1 MRMSMSI
8 TQFKPHNDLLKKILN
23 ASLGEVVTVLVENL
37 NCKIYLDL
45 IEQNTPKP
53 GTEFERKIT
62 VSAGG
67 LPLIRAVIKFDRKT
81 LPPFIV
87 KDLLQK
93 RRKIGTILELN
104 GIPNKKNIVFLTRDQ
119 KMLFRIYE
127 IKNDGKVWFEI
138 SEEINLDYL
147 YSIQREF
154 SLLN

>member
-1 MRMSMSI
+1 MSMSI
-8 TQFKPHNDLLKKILN
+8 TQVEPHNDLLKKILN

-62 VSAGG
+62 VSAEG
-67 LPLIRAVIKFDRKT
+67 LPVIRAVIKFDRKT
-81 LPPFIV
+81 LPAFIMN
-87 KDLLQK
+87 DLLQK

-104 GIPNKKNIVFLTRDQ
+104 DIPNEKNIVFLTHDQ
-119 KMLFRIYE
+119 KRLFRIYE

-138 SEEINLDYL
+138 SEEINLDNL
-147 YSIQREF
+147 YSIKENFLYQINF
-154 SLLN
+154 

>member
-1 MRMSMSI
+1 MPMSI
-8 TQFKPHNDLLKKILN
+8 TQVESHNDLLKKILN

-62 VSAGG
+62 VSAEG

-81 LPPFIV
+81 LPAFIMN
-87 KDLLQK
+87 DLLQK

-104 GIPNKKNIVFLTRDQ
+104 DIPNEKNIVYLTNDQ
-119 KMLFRIYE
+119 KRLFRIYE

-138 SEEINLDYL
+138 SEEINLNYL

-154 SLLN
+154 SLSN

>member
-1 MRMSMSI
+1 MSMSI
-8 TQFKPHNDLLKKILN
+8 TQVEPHNDLLKKILN

-62 VSAGG
+62 VSAEG
-67 LPLIRAVIKFDRKT
+67 LPVIRAVIKFDRKT
-81 LPPFIV
+81 LPAFIMN
-87 KDLLQK
+87 DLLQK

-104 GIPNKKNIVFLTRDQ
+104 DIPNEKNIVYLTNDQ
-119 KMLFRIYE
+119 KRLFRIYE

-154 SLLN
+154 SLSN

>member
-1 MRMSMSI
+1 MSMSI
-8 TQFKPHNDLLKKILN
+8 TQVESHNDLLNKILN

-62 VSAGG
+62 VSAEE
-67 LPLIRAVIKFDRKT
+67 LPVIRAVIKFDRKT
-81 LPPFIV
+81 LPAFIMN
-87 KDLLQK
+87 DLLQK

-104 GIPNKKNIVFLTRDQ
+104 DIPNEKNIVFLTRDQ
-119 KMLFRIYE
+119 KRLFRIYE

-138 SEEINLDYL
+138 SEEINLDNL

-154 SLLN
+154 SLPN

>member
-1 MRMSMSI
+1 MSMSI
-8 TQFKPHNDLLKKILN
+8 TQVESHNDLLNKILN

-62 VSAGG
+62 VSAEG
-67 LPLIRAVIKFDRKT
+67 LPVIRAVIKFDRKT
-81 LPPFIV
+81 LPAFIMN
-87 KDLLQK
+87 DLLQK

-104 GIPNKKNIVFLTRDQ
+104 DIPNEKNIVFLTHDQ
-119 KMLFRIYE
+119 MRLFRIYE

-138 SEEINLDYL
+138 SEEINLDNL

-154 SLLN
+154 SLPN

>member
-1 MRMSMSI
+1 
-8 TQFKPHNDLLKKILN
+8 
-23 ASLGEVVTVLVENL
+23 
-37 NCKIYLDL
+37 
-45 IEQNTPKP
+45 
-53 GTEFERKIT
+53 
-62 VSAGG
+62 
-67 LPLIRAVIKFDRKT
+67 
-81 LPPFIV
+81 V

-119 KMLFRIYE
+119 KRLFRIYE
-127 IKNDGKVWFEI
+127 IKNDGKVWLEI

>member
-1 MRMSMSI
+1 MSKAQVES
-8 TQFKPHNDLLKKILN
+8 HYDLLKKILN

-62 VSAGG
+62 VSAEGF
-67 LPLIRAVIKFDRKT
+67 PIIRAVIKFDRKT
-81 LPPFIV
+81 LPPFIMN
-87 KDLLQK
+87 DLLQK
-93 RRKIGTILELN
+93 RRKVGTILELN
-104 GIPNKKNIVFLTRDQ
+104 GIPNEKNIVFRTLDQ
-119 KMLFRIYE
+119 KRLFRIYE

-138 SEEINLDYL
+138 SEEINLEYL

-154 SLLN
+154 SLPN

>member
-1 MRMSMSI
+1 MSMSI
-8 TQFKPHNDLLKKILN
+8 TQVESHNDLLKKILN

-62 VSAGG
+62 ISAEGF
-67 LPLIRAVIKFDRKT
+67 PVIRAVIKFDRKT
-81 LPPFIV
+81 LPAFIMN
-87 KDLLQK
+87 DLLQK
-93 RRKIGTILELN
+93 RRKVGIILELN
-104 GIPNKKNIVFLTRDQ
+104 DIPNEKSIVFLTQDQ
-119 KMLFRIYE
+119 KKLFRIYE

-138 SEEINLDYL
+138 SEEINLNYL

-154 SLLN
+154 SLSN

>member
-1 MRMSMSI
+1 MSMSI
-8 TQFKPHNDLLKKILN
+8 TQVEPHNDLLKKILN

-62 VSAGG
+62 VSAEG
-67 LPLIRAVIKFDRKT
+67 LPVIRAVIKFDRKT
-81 LPPFIV
+81 LPAFIMN
-87 KDLLQK
+87 DLLQK

-104 GIPNKKNIVFLTRDQ
+104 DIPNEKNIVFLTHDQ
-119 KMLFRIYE
+119 KRLFRIYE

-154 SLLN
+154 SLPN

>member
-1 MRMSMSI
+1 MSMSI
-8 TQFKPHNDLLKKILN
+8 TQVESHNDLLNKILN

-62 VSAGG
+62 VSAEG
-67 LPLIRAVIKFDRKT
+67 LPVIRAVIKFDRKT
-81 LPPFIV
+81 LPAFIMN
-87 KDLLQK
+87 DLLQK

-104 GIPNKKNIVFLTRDQ
+104 DIPNEKNIVFLAHDQ
-119 KMLFRIYE
+119 KRLFRIYE

-154 SLLN
+154 SLPN

>member
-1 MRMSMSI
+1 MSKAQVES
-8 TQFKPHNDLLKKILN
+8 HDDLLKKILN

-62 VSAGG
+62 VSAEGF
-67 LPLIRAVIKFDRKT
+67 PIIRAVIKFDRKT
-81 LPPFIV
+81 LPPFIMN
-87 KDLLQK
+87 DLLQK
-93 RRKIGTILELN
+93 RRKVGTILELN
-104 GIPNKKNIVFLTRDQ
+104 GIPNEKNIVFRTLDQ
-119 KMLFRIYE
+119 KRLFRIYE

-154 SLLN
+154 SLPN

>member
-1 MRMSMSI
+1 MPMPI
-8 TQFKPHNDLLKKILN
+8 TQVESHNDLLKKILN

-62 VSAGG
+62 VSAEG

-81 LPPFIV
+81 LPAFIMN
-87 KDLLQK
+87 DLLQK

-104 GIPNKKNIVFLTRDQ
+104 GIPNEKNIVFLTCDQ
-119 KMLFRIYE
+119 KRLFRIYE

-154 SLLN
+154 SLPN

>member
-1 MRMSMSI
+1 MSI
-8 TQFKPHNDLLKKILN
+8 TQVESHNDLLKKILN

-62 VSAGG
+62 VSAEG

-81 LPPFIV
+81 LPAFIMN
-87 KDLLQK
+87 DLLQK

-104 GIPNKKNIVFLTRDQ
+104 GIPIEKNLVFRTHDEKR
-119 KMLFRIYE
+119 LFRIYE

-154 SLLN
+154 SLPN

>member
-1 MRMSMSI
+1 MPMSI
-8 TQFKPHNDLLKKILN
+8 TQVESHNDLLKKILN
-23 ASLGEVVTVLVENL
+23 ASLGEVVTVLLENL

-62 VSAGG
+62 VSAEG
-67 LPLIRAVIKFDRKT
+67 LPVIRAVIKFDRKT
-81 LPPFIV
+81 LPAFIMN
-87 KDLLQK
+87 DLLQK

-104 GIPNKKNIVFLTRDQ
+104 DIPNEKNIVFLTHDQ
-119 KMLFRIYE
+119 KRLFRIYE

-138 SEEINLDYL
+138 SEEINLNYL

-154 SLLN
+154 SLSN